1 MEIKADIVDYMGK
14 YEDGVI
20 VLLTINFDGDF
31 TEGTIFYNE
40 ENLVLTVD
48 ESVERKL
55 GSPIELWDGYP
66 ILLVEIFKRLVPC
79 SEVRGRLDEVDFSKY
94 LQVEKSSLVLDE
106 VEADQI
112 ITATQ
117 SNL

>member
-1 MEIKADIVDYMGK
+1 
-14 YEDGVI
+14 
-20 VLLTINFDGDF
+20 
-31 TEGTIFYNE
+31 
-40 ENLVLTVD
+40 
-48 ESVERKL
+48 
-55 GSPIELWDGYP
+55 
-66 ILLVEIFKRLVPC
+66 
-79 SEVRGRLDEVDFSKY
+79 VRGRLDEVDFSKY